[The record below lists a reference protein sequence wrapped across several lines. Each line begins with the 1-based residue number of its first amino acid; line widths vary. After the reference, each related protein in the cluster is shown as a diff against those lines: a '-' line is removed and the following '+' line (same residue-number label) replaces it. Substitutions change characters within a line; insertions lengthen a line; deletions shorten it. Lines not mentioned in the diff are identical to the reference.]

1 MERQKNRPD
10 GDRGSAVNPFKGS
23 GSGFS
28 GSEIRIFGR
37 SKISLNSEP

>member
-23 GSGFS
+23 GFS
-28 GSEIRIFGR
+28 GSEIQIFGR